1 MSFARL
7 SSLALVC
14 ALGLAGPSFAK
25 TTGAKIATQKS
36 PSPDSSYVWQF
47 FQFKNADA
55 GNSDTVQIVY
65 AIPETDAIDGAVT
78 CLARDKGKASLDLSA
93 DVGHGANG
101 DKVRAKVFGQ
111 AMDATITLPA
121 SGEGL
126 AGFSVPLVVGDALMS
141 KLASQASLVYSLNGE
156 AERKIPLSQGKS
168 VIRKFI
174 RACNGFAGKK

>member
-1 MSFARL
+1 MYFARL
-7 SSLALVC
+7 QLLIMFLAF
-14 ALGLAGPSFAK
+14 GLTGPTLAK
-25 TTGAKIATQKS
+25 TTGAQKS
-36 PSPDSSYVWQF
+36 QGPDPSYVWQF

-78 CLARDKGKASLDLSA
+78 CIARDKGKARLDLGA

-111 AMDATITLPA
+111 AVEATITIPV

-126 AGFSVPLVVGDALMS
+126 AGFSIPIAVGDALMS
-141 KLASQASLVYSLNGE
+141 KLAGHANLVYSLNGG
-156 AERKIPLSQGKS
+156 AERKIPLSKGKG

-174 RACNGFAGKK
+174 RACKGFAAKK